1 MSNKERDIY
10 QKIEK
15 IEDVGRK
22 MDRISIDLLIVLLA
36 GAFMGYLLKLIEYN
50 FLKLAIYL
58 SVFSFLIWL
67 VFSVI
72 LIIIKK
78 TICKRL

>member
-1 MSNKERDIY
+1 MSNKEKDIY

-22 MDRISIDLLIVLLA
+22 MDRISIDLLFVLLT
-36 GAFMGYLLKLIEYN
+36 GAVFGYLLKLIEYN
-50 FLKLAIYL
+50 YLKLAIYL
-58 SVFSFLIWL
+58 SVFSFLFWL
-67 VFSVI
+67 IFSVI